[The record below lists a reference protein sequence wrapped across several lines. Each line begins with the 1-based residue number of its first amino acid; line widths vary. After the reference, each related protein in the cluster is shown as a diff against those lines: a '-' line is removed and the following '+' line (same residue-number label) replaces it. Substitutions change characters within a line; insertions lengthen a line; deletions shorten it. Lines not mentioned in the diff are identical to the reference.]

1 MNIIKKTK
9 NKLLKRDEITAQVV
23 EESNPGFDKARS
35 LLAAELKISEGHIAL
50 KAVRSKFGSNEF
62 TIIAYVYET
71 PEDKQD
77 IEPKIKV
84 APKKEGH

>member
-1 MNIIKKTK
+1 MNIIRKTK
-9 NKLLKRDEITAQVV
+9 NKLLKRDEITAQIV
-23 EESNPGFDKARS
+23 EESNPGFGKARS
-35 LLAAELKISEGHIAL
+35 LLAAELKISEEHIAL

-71 PEDKQD
+71 PEDKQS